1 MVETQSKKV
10 LLSLISIAVGMLL
23 FYQAYIEQDEALLL
37 VYWAV
42 GLAAI
47 GAGLVLLLYRPAQQK
62 KTEPPPE
69 VRIPEECPSCGASLA
84 TAGKFCGSC
93 GAPLTV
99 QEVEGQ

>member
-10 LLSLISIAVGMLL
+10 LSLISIAMGMLL
-23 FYQAYIEQDEALLL
+23 LYQAYIEQDEVLLL
-37 VYWAV
+37 VYWAL
-42 GLAAI
+42 GLVAT

-62 KTEPPPE
+62 EAEPSLE
-69 VRIPEECPSCGASLA
+69 MSMPEECPSCGASLA

-99 QEVEGQ
+99 QEVEER